1 MLVREFRRF
10 RETVRATFPDRQ
22 IFVRTDGT
30 VRFITFTT
38 RVQVLL
44 ACLLF
49 VFSGWVGL
57 TTGNFLLKDKIVAAK
72 DARIQRLASD
82 YNTLNDE
89 MLKMQQGVVASV
101 DELKNRQ
108 QLLDGLVAKS
118 DHLTKQ
124 IQSLP
129 DIKFKPATD
138 AAAADQSADTPAQDQ
153 AAAGTDVSAP
163 DAATDVTAPDSGA
176 DADSA
181 DNTQSS
187 NQRAAA
193 ASDQASASDDDPWWL
208 FGSSDDSSTFNLA
221 KITKA
226 PKPGDPRWERYVAE
240 SVDAVKKQQDEAAS
254 KLLARIHK
262 EYTELASFVDV
273 TGLSADRLLTAL
285 DGPTAGT
292 GGPEVDIKFPS
303 PISEATAAV
312 LDEDNGDDFGSVVQ
326 AVSRLDGLRES
337 LRSMPLGKPVTDY
350 YISSPFG
357 KRRDPFSGR
366 WAYHSGVD
374 MAGYWKEPV
383 HATVAG
389 VVTFVGRHGPYGNMV
404 EIDHGNGFKT
414 RYGHLYAT
422 KVQKGEHVARGQ
434 LVGLM
439 GNTGRSTGTHLHYE
453 IWFKDKLQNPLKFFR
468 AASYVI
474 QN

>member
-10 RETVRATFPDRQ
+10 RETVKATFPDRQ

-44 ACLLF
+44 ACALF
-49 VFSGWVGL
+49 VFAGWVGL

-72 DARIQRLASD
+72 DARIQHLASD
-82 YNTLNDE
+82 YNSLNDE

-108 QLLDGLVAKS
+108 QLLDSLAAKS
-118 DHLTKQ
+118 DQLTKQ
-124 IQSLP
+124 IEAHP
-129 DIKFKPATD
+129 DLKFKAAPETGVDQPAD
-138 AAAADQSADTPAQDQ
+138 APSQDQ
-153 AAAGTDVSAP
+153 AAVS
-163 DAATDVTAPDSGA
+163 TDVTAPDAGTDVTAPDTGA
-176 DADSA
+176 DTEPTD
-181 DNTQSS
+181 DPQSN
-187 NQRAAA
+187 NQRASVAEP
-193 ASDQASASDDDPWWL
+193 QASAFAGDPWWQ
-208 FGSSDDSSTFNLA
+208 FASSDDTSTINIT

-226 PKPGDPRWERYVAE
+226 PKPGDPRWERYVVE
-240 SVDAVKKQQDEAAS
+240 SIDAVTKRQNQAAS
-254 KLLARIHK
+254 KLLSSIHR
-262 EYTELASFVDV
+262 EYSELAEFVDV
-273 TGLSADRLLTAL
+273 TGLTTDRLLAAL
-285 DGPTAGT
+285 DGPAAGT
-292 GGPEVDIKFPS
+292 GGPEVGLKFPS

-312 LDEDNGDDFGSVVQ
+312 IDEDNGDDFAPVVQ

-337 LRSMPLGKPVTDY
+337 LKSMPLAKPVKEY

-366 WAYHSGVD
+366 WAFHSGVD

-383 HATVAG
+383 HATVQG
-389 VVTFVGRHGPYGNMV
+389 VVTFAGRHGPYGNMV

-474 QN
+474 KE

>member
-10 RETVRATFPDRQ
+10 RETVKATFPDRQ

-49 VFSGWVGL
+49 VFAGWIGL

-72 DARIQRLASD
+72 DARIQRLATD

-101 DELKNRQ
+101 DESKNRQ
-108 QLLDGLVAKS
+108 QLLDGLMAKS
-118 DHLTKQ
+118 NELTKQ
-124 IQSLP
+124 IESHP
-129 DIKFKPATD
+129 DLKFKAPETAATD
-138 AAAADQSADTPAQDQ
+138 KADDAATQDQ
-153 AAAGTDVSAP
+153 ASVSTDVTTP
-163 DAATDVTAPDSGA
+163 DAATDVTAPDTGA
-176 DADSA
+176 GTEPAED
-181 DNTQSS
+181 TQSS

-193 ASDQASASDDDPWWL
+193 ASPQASAFAGDPWWQ
-208 FGSSDDSSTFNLA
+208 FASTDNPSTINIT

-240 SVDAVKKQQDEAAS
+240 SIDAVTKQQDEAAN
-254 KLLARIHK
+254 KLLSRIHK
-262 EYTELASFVDV
+262 EYSELADFVDV
-273 TGLSADRLLTAL
+273 TGLTPDRLLSAL
-285 DGPTAGT
+285 DGPAAGT
-292 GGPEVDIKFPS
+292 GGPEVGLKKFS

-312 LDEDNGDDFGSVVQ
+312 IDEDNGDDFARVVQ
-326 AVSRLDGLRES
+326 AVSKLDGLRES
-337 LRSMPLGKPVTDY
+337 LNSMPLAKPVKEY

-389 VVTFVGRHGPYGNMV
+389 TITFVGRHGPYGNMV

-422 KVQKGEHVARGQ
+422 KVKKGEHVARGQ

-453 IWFKDKLQNPLKFFR
+453 IWFNGKLQNPLKFFR

-474 QN
+474 KE